1 MVTTKTITTKLT
13 PASVAHDFLSAV
25 KGNVKATTNFKLLI
39 GFPSAKW
46 ANMETGYTDVMNAIP
61 DVLDTDKRARATLR
75 QLMTWIRQ
83 NCDKPYEKS
92 KKNVLSAKVA
102 GKADTA
108 KKVPATKTEL
118 VPLTDDQILVRVG
131 VLGNQFLTAESDRA
145 TLGRL
150 ITAITNQLHAAT
162 NGKKK

>member
-1 MVTTKTITTKLT
+1 MVTTKTITAKLT
-13 PASVAHDFLSAV
+13 HLSVAHDFQNAI
-25 KGNVKATTNFKLLI
+25 KGSVKATTNFKTLI

>member
-1 MVTTKTITTKLT
+1 MTIAKLT
-13 PASVAHDFLSAV
+13 AITVAHDFQNAI
-25 KGNVKATTNFKLLI
+25 KGNVKATTNFKTLI
-39 GFPSAKW
+39 GFPAAKW
-46 ANMETGYTDVMNAIP
+46 ADMEQGYTDVMAAIP
-61 DVLDTDKRARATLR
+61 DDLDTDKRARATLR
-75 QLMTWIRQ
+75 QLMTWVRQ

-92 KKNVLSAKVA
+92 KKNVLSAKIA

-108 KKVPATKTEL
+108 KKAPAAKTEL
-118 VPLTDDQILVRVG
+118 VPMTDDQILIRVG

>member
-1 MVTTKTITTKLT
+1 MSIVKLT
-13 PASVAHDFLSAV
+13 PVSVAHDFQNAI
-25 KGNVKATTNFKLLI
+25 KGSVKATTNFKTLI

-108 KKVPATKTEL
+108 KKPAAKTEL
-118 VPLTDDQILVRVG
+118 VPLSDDQILIRVG

>member
-1 MVTTKTITTKLT
+1 MSIVKLT
-13 PASVAHDFLSAV
+13 PVSVAHDFLNAV
-25 KGNVKATTNFKLLI
+25 KGSVKATTNFKTLI

-46 ANMETGYTDVMNAIP
+46 ANMETGYTDVMNVIP
-61 DVLDTDKRARATLR
+61 DVTDTDKRARATLR

-108 KKVPATKTEL
+108 KKPAAKTEL
-118 VPLTDDQILVRVG
+118 VPLSDDQILIRVG

>member
-1 MVTTKTITTKLT
+1 MTIAKLT
-13 PASVAHDFLSAV
+13 AITVAHDFQNAV
-25 KGNVKATTNFKLLI
+25 KGSVKATTNFKTLI

-46 ANMETGYTDVMNAIP
+46 ANMEQGYTDVMAAIP
-61 DVLDTDKRARATLR
+61 DDLDTDKRARATLR
-75 QLMTWIRQ
+75 QLMTWVRQ

-92 KKNVLSAKVA
+92 KKNMLSAKIT

-108 KKVPATKTEL
+108 KKAPVSKTES
-118 VPLTDDQILVRVG
+118 VPITDDQILIRVG

-150 ITAITNQLHAAT
+150 ITAITNQLHLAT
-162 NGKKK
+162 KGK